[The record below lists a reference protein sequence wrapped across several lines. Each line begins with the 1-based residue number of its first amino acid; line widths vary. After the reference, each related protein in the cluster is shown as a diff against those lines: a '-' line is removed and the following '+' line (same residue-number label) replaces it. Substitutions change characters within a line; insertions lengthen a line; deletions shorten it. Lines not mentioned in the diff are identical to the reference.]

1 MWSLNL
7 IETKSHNRLDCR
19 GSVLAARMSLGYI
32 LELENSKSTAPM
44 PLRESQVRP
53 LLNKLTKTRQVPCW
67 EVITQKTEPAKLT
80 GEFIEA
86 EVIEYRKN
94 IPEEE
99 LKANKRKRKP
109 KRASVSAG
117 QKAKDKSLKW
127 IERLNPSFL

>member
-1 MWSLNL
+1 M
-7 IETKSHNRLDCR
+7 
-19 GSVLAARMSLGYI
+19 AARMSLGYI

-53 LLNKLTKTRQVPCW
+53 LLNKLPKTRQVPCW